1 MNRRHFLK
9 GILYV
14 SSSLATNGLS
24 GTITKVF
31 GSYAKEVKIG
41 IFAPS
46 HCCVPLVYAE
56 QKGYFKK
63 EGLRVSLQNYK
74 TMPELVKD
82 ILSGKIFAGQ
92 VIGPMVFAVH
102 LGIEPF
108 QSPVKMVVPMILGIH
123 GSNIMAVK
131 GAGIQNFKDFK
142 GKRLA
147 SHSKLSIHYL
157 LTKYFLM
164 ENGIDPEKDASIN
177 IVSLSEIEE
186 YVHKKKIDA
195 FMMPEPVNAVIES
208 KGEASAKML
217 NKYIWKNHPCCVLT
231 MRYQDFQAERE
242 VVKAI
247 TRATS
252 KASIELFKMN
262 DRTELVKMLRKTQ
275 YGFLEIP
282 ENTLTL
288 AFSKERS
295 DWHPFPYQST
305 GEVILKLMQIFKI
318 AKADLDTK
326 KIAQEVFL
334 SELNKE
340 CLNEI
345 GIRPPYQNTRPEFLM
360 GERFV

>member
-1 MNRRHFLK
+1 MKRRQFLK
-9 GILYV
+9 GVLYF
-14 SSSLATNGLS
+14 SSFLAINGLS
-24 GTITKVF
+24 ATIKNVF
-31 GSYAKEVKIG
+31 GSSTKELKIG

-56 QKGYFKK
+56 QKDYFKK
-63 EGLRVSLQNYK
+63 EGLKVSLQNYK

-92 VIGPMVFAVH
+92 VIGPMVFALH
-102 LGIEPF
+102 LGIETF
-108 QSPVKMVVPMILGIH
+108 QSPVKMVVPMVLGIH
-123 GSNIMAVK
+123 GSNIMTVK
-131 GAGIQNFKDFK
+131 GSGIHNFKDFK

-147 SHSKLSIHYL
+147 FHSKLSIHYL
-157 LTKYFLM
+157 LTKYFLLK
-164 ENGIDPEKDASIN
+164 NGIDPEKDASVS

-186 YVHKKKIDA
+186 YSRKKKVDA
-195 FMMPEPVNAVIES
+195 FMMPEPVNAIIET
-208 KGEASAKML
+208 KGESSVKML

-231 MRYQDFQAERE
+231 MRHQNFQAERE

-275 YGFLEIP
+275 YAFSEIP

-305 GEVILKLMQIFKI
+305 GEAILKLMQIFKI
-318 AKADLDTK
+318 AKSDLDTK
-326 KIAQEVFL
+326 KIAKEVFL
-334 SELNKE
+334 SDFNKE

-345 GIRPPYQNTRPEFLM
+345 GVRPPYQNTRPEFLM